1 VSDAEL
7 TADRSGQLS
16 TSGQRWVLVI
26 LCVTQIVSR
35 RVTAGGGIRDRGWR
49 RLDPIEISDEM
60 KRAQAEFRE
69 LINKATPQELRRRSD
84 GTRWTNRQLLFHMVF
99 GYLIV
104 RTLLPLVHVLGR
116 LGLSRGFAATLN
128 ASRRPFHVI
137 NYLGSCGGG
146 QVLSTGAMA
155 ALLDRTIRVLERK
168 LAAESGSSLA
178 LTMHF
183 PTAWDPYFKPTMS
196 VLDVYHFATQHFDH
210 HRRQLTL

>member
-146 QVLSTGAMA
+146 QVLTTGAMA

>member
-49 RLDPIEISDEM
+49 QLDPIEISDEM

-146 QVLSTGAMA
+146 QVLTTGAMA

>member
-1 VSDAEL
+1 MSDAEL

-146 QVLSTGAMA
+146 QVLTTGAMA

>member
-35 RVTAGGGIRDRGWR
+35 RITAGGGIRDRGWR

-146 QVLSTGAMA
+146 QVLTTGAMA

>member
-60 KRAQAEFRE
+60 TRAQAEFRE

-137 NYLGSCGGG
+137 NYLGSCGGVNRPG
-146 QVLSTGAMA
+146 SDGGPVYGIATLMWSSRWA
-155 ALLDRTIRVLERK
+155 A
-168 LAAESGSSLA
+168 
-178 LTMHF
+178 
-183 PTAWDPYFKPTMS
+183 
-196 VLDVYHFATQHFDH
+196 
-210 HRRQLTL
+210 

>member
-35 RVTAGGGIRDRGWR
+35 RVTAGGRIRDRGWR

-146 QVLSTGAMA
+146 QVLTTGAMA

>member
-1 VSDAEL
+1 MSDAEL

-128 ASRRPFHVI
+128 ASRHPFHVI
-137 NYLGSCGGG
+137 NYVGSCGGG
-146 QVLSTGAMA
+146 QVLTPRAMA

>member
-60 KRAQAEFRE
+60 KRAQAEVRE

-146 QVLSTGAMA
+146 QVLTTGAMA